1 MANENSRFKT
11 RKEREKEKTPE
22 NGYFVLPTFEE
33 LQEIE
38 QTAKEDAAKAVS
50 SEKSLAFFQKPS
62 NWNDGYQ
69 FGDVTKSVLGTLGD
83 IGVGTV
89 KGVMKMGEG
98 IGDAA
103 QYGAAAIADA
113 VGADDKAEA
122 IRRNAQQE
130 KVASAF
136 SGVDD
141 YLDRYSVLGRTSDA
155 AAESLGQI
163 GGILATGGLAGAA
176 GLGAVGATAL
186 TSGVMGVSSF
196 GSGTGEAYAAGA
208 EEGEAEAYGA
218 IAGAAD
224 ALSEMIFGGLGKGI
238 NALGISRGLSSA
250 DDMLAKALSSKI
262 KNTLAKNTVQ
272 LGVKAGAE
280 GLEEVLAGTMQA
292 AGKKMTYMSEKDFAD
307 IIADENLLEQFVVGA
322 LASGVAQAPGYV
334 SASRAGVDLVSD
346 GGAEGAGDAEDT
358 KASTNPHIEEIER
371 TGRDVGA
378 DEGTVALARDV
389 SSLTGRGVRF
399 FSEAEN
405 DGYIN
410 NGFWDPDSNT
420 ININVKS
427 KNPSAQILS
436 HELTHSIENTDSY
449 LQLRSV
455 IFDRMK
461 RDGMDLDAE
470 YRKKEMLYNDA
481 GYRLRDEGE
490 IAHEIIAEQIEKRY
504 LTDEASIRSLV
515 SENRTL
521 GQRIREWFDSLLAK
535 MGNAEAKERDYVRQV
550 RDLYAKAL
558 GEGKTGDGMSEAQYH
573 ISKHFGRE
581 IDIALNPKL
590 TGTNQVKARDYTP
603 KILVDHGVKN
613 KPMLMTRNHVRS
625 TILTEDEA
633 KVRGLKTGK
642 GINYHGLGKKLLMK
656 TIDNLDKPNEIY
668 KKNDDTY
675 LIVTR
680 TKDQSGNEIIVPVRI
695 DGTGVY
701 NDVYIEEN
709 HILSAYGKKNLD
721 AYLNRNGFE
730 LIYKKSDTTL
740 NKGVQ
745 YSNVGD
751 TADNSISQVDE
762 NVNREF
768 SVSEEQQTDDNDIRY
783 SISPS
788 FETEIDAWDQKTEGF
803 SFVVGN
809 TSEALQKAGISKK
822 QIRMDATKIKK
833 LLDKHSGMSIE
844 IIKQIPQLLEEP
856 VIVIDSKQDDNSKIV
871 MGELY
876 DDNGKLVTAVL
887 LLAPTSRG
895 GNVLDMIKISSAEG
909 RGHIGSLF
917 RKEDGTPVEVRYV
930 DEKRIRDWLNVNR
943 LQLPLR
949 NLGLD
954 SDNSISQVD
963 ENVNR
968 EFSVSKVVEET
979 KDLIAVH
986 NLNADKLMKSLALGG
1001 MPMPSIAIAKA
1012 EGGHENFGDISLVFD
1027 KSTIDPRA
1035 SAENKVYSGDA
1046 WTPTYP
1052 SVEYKVND
1060 AVERRVRDKYYDL
1073 AKRIGYDEARAMY
1086 RYAENLEDSLN
1097 RDGGEDAMIQRLYDD
1112 TGMMQI
1118 YLQDVGR
1125 GKVEPIMHEVTEKMT
1140 EGQAFFSEY
1149 LIEVLGE
1156 ELISGIKAPDGVIP
1170 SVHRRAYMEAHGAE
1184 IREAYKQ
1191 MRIELYGDS
1200 ETEANQKAKEVKTM
1214 DLLKLLNDAYRYIHN
1229 GGTTVKTVTDT
1240 NATNEAI
1247 RAAADDGYRE
1257 WIDSLFRGVQEKSG
1271 IRNQQDTFTK
1281 SGNRRSWEATH
1292 YEETL
1297 ENVVRAMKESGEK
1310 GVGSF
1315 GGGNIFGAST
1325 QDFTSIEDIKKSAG
1339 RLQNLTEDEFQE
1351 IKRGFRERFS
1361 ELAGSL
1367 PKNKDSFSAMDDAA
1381 NMLVEA
1387 VVKYKT
1393 KKGIDGYLRRESQ
1406 GWANYSPDVTEEL
1419 ISLVNDIRAMPT
1431 QYFEAKPQRAVS
1443 FDEVAAFVI
1452 PRNADIKVK
1461 QELLNR
1467 GYSIAEYDPDVPGDR
1482 AKVLNGMDKYK
1493 FSISKSDD
1501 PESKRVTVEADRI
1514 AEERAKNKEN
1524 LKHQKYVDWWSKN
1537 LALQDARDKTDR
1549 QLKRERLKGEQKLFD
1564 EKQREEKRIADEQ
1577 YKTWWQKALSDED
1590 RKRELEARR
1599 DDIRESKEMHEKF
1612 EQERRMRKEREK
1624 KTADEVRRDE
1634 IKNGEIRTI
1643 AQRLDA
1649 NLENAQSELD
1659 DLWAMRENTAEE
1671 YRSDLALM
1679 QEIYQSQKNKNT
1691 EKANTLERRIARIE
1705 ARAKDEDAAYQKRIA
1720 DVETRIEKIRE
1731 EIRNGD
1737 SAKERNAMRRD
1748 LHEGIIA
1755 NIKNNFSKRGL
1766 DLDKV
1771 LAKAKDLSTFATVDN
1786 TPQRVMEKSLG
1797 YQAGQALSDLTVNRV
1812 AENETAGIRWLNQYT
1827 SRDGV
1832 IAGLA
1837 KKYNIKPGSKE
1848 SAAAQMYAEGF
1859 YVNEYD
1865 EIVEYGDRELAADF
1879 PDAQVQKNIKGLARD
1894 PVIRQIYDQTL
1905 DAINASRARNA
1916 YPEIQKLDNYYLHF
1930 RAMDDTF
1937 SRLGVPFNPNDIRA
1951 KDLPTD
1957 LSGVTADLK
1966 PGQPYFAS
1974 AQHRKGKRTSFDL
1987 LGGLEKYLTSA
1998 KNQIYHI
2005 DDIQTLRA
2013 LRNYI
2018 ADMYGQGNGL
2028 QGLDDMDEDAVQERI
2043 KQVYD
2048 SHLSTLAKF
2057 LNEEANIIAGKTS
2070 LIDRGLEGVI
2080 GRRGITFLNDVNRQ
2094 VGANMVGWNVSSSLT
2109 NVLPVVQAFA
2119 KTNKLAFV
2127 KGFAQTVQNR
2137 LASITGQGDGFA
2149 ETSDVIVRRK
2159 GADRYHRT
2167 PWQKA
2172 SDTGYLLMGMV
2183 DDISTEI
2190 IARAKYNELTAKGM
2204 DAETANRETDKWV
2217 SRLMGDR
2224 SLGQMPQIFNS
2235 KMLGMVTKFQLE
2247 VRNQIDAQFYDTIKE
2262 AQADYAEIGDKAKRN
2277 AKIAA
2282 KVTATFAELAIAQH
2296 LFGAVFESIAGYN
2309 PAFDVIEVLAKV
2321 IGLDDDEESE
2331 DTVLDNIEQGVL
2343 ALIEDLPYS
2352 SVLMDGGRVPISA
2365 AMPIGDIIK
2374 GEDQYGN
2381 EVNRLRTAA
2390 EALPYYVLPG
2400 GYGQIKKTAQGLSMF
2415 TGNKPVTGSYTD
2427 SGNLRFPVEATP
2439 GNVAQ
2444 AAVFGQW
2451 ANEGARDYFNNKRT
2465 PANERQTKGYAES
2478 GLEWGEYT
2486 KYRNQI
2492 SKLEKD
2498 ADKLALIDALDVDAK
2513 AKEALYRYLVASA
2526 KKDDDGNIIGSSEDE
2541 RLAALYDVGLGF
2553 DDYADAKLKQSELNA
2568 DESLS
2573 ANQRAARFLAWV
2585 SQNGYTDEQAEV
2597 IGEQFSFASG
2607 FRAEPASYKKMVS
2620 AGVTTDNAVTITDAL
2635 SGAERDIDKINA
2647 IWGTGIIGAQLDA
2660 AIKAVVSETQY
2671 ERYRIIIDANVP
2683 LEAYTWVLDNAD
2695 IDGNGSISNEERELA
2710 LSRLALDPSDLS
2722 ALWLATG
2729 GSEKS
2734 NPYKGSAFGIK
2745 MPEINIPQ
2753 IDMPELDFNIPHFD
2767 FEFNFGG
2774 NKT

>member
-1 MANENSRFKT
+1 MAVLKGRFKT
-11 RKEREKEKTPE
+11 NTEREEEKKKQTS
-22 NGYFVLPTFEE
+22 GYFVLPTFEE
-33 LQEIE
+33 LQAIE
-38 QTAKEDAAKAVS
+38 QEAKEDAAKAVS
-50 SEKSLAFFQKPS
+50 SDGGLDFFQKPS
-62 NWNDGYQ
+62 NWDDGYQ
-69 FGDVTKSVLGTLGD
+69 FGDITKTALGTLGD
-83 IGVGTV
+83 VGVGAV

-103 QYGAAAIADA
+103 QYGVAALADLF
-113 VGADDKAEA
+113 GADDAAEA

-130 KVASAF
+130 KVANAF
-136 SGVDD
+136 SGVDKK
-141 YLDRYSVLGRTSDA
+141 LDKYSVLGHTSDA

-176 GLGAVGATAL
+176 GLGAAGTTAV
-186 TSGVMGVSSF
+186 TTGVMGASSF
-196 GSGTGEAYAAGA
+196 GSGTSEAYAAGA

-224 ALSEMIFGGLGKGI
+224 ALSEMIFGGLGKGVK
-238 NALGISRGLSSA
+238 ALGLSKGLSSA
-250 DDMLAKALSSKI
+250 DDMLAKAVSSKI

-292 AGKKMTYMSEKDFAD
+292 AGKKMTYMSERDFLD
-307 IIADENLLEQFVVGA
+307 ILEDENLLEQFVVGS
-322 LASGVAQAPGYV
+322 LASGIAQAPGYV
-334 SASRAGVDLVSD
+334 SANRAGADLVSD
-346 GGAEGAGDAEDT
+346 GGTEGVGGAEDT
-358 KASTNPHIEEIER
+358 RESTNPRIEEIER
-371 TGRDVGA
+371 TGRSAGA
-378 DEGTVALARDV
+378 DDGTIALARDV

-461 RDGMDLDAE
+461 RDGMDIDAE

-558 GEGKTGDGMSEAQYH
+558 GEGKTGDGTSEAQYH

-721 AYLNRNGFE
+721 AYLARNGFE

-751 TADNSISQVDE
+751 TADNSISQVGG

-768 SVSEEQQTDDNDIRY
+768 SVSEVAQDSEGRQLSDGQREYFRDSKVTDANGNLKVMYHGTAGEGFTVFDKRKAKSSGTFGNGFYFSDSKSHAGQYGKTYEVYLNITNPLSGGTKTITEDQMRDFVEAVAENEDYGIENYGYGATVDSVARSLSSKTDFEALMDINLTCIGNMAEALQLFGEVTGRKYDGIITPMETVVFDPEQIKNIDNLNPTSNPDIRY
-783 SISPS
+783 S
-788 FETEIDAWDQKTEGF
+788 
-803 SFVVGN
+803 V
-809 TSEALQKAGISKK
+809 
-822 QIRMDATKIKK
+822 
-833 LLDKHSGMSIE
+833 
-844 IIKQIPQLLEEP
+844 
-856 VIVIDSKQDDNSKIV
+856 
-871 MGELY
+871 
-876 DDNGKLVTAVL
+876 
-887 LLAPTSRG
+887 
-895 GNVLDMIKISSAEG
+895 
-909 RGHIGSLF
+909 
-917 RKEDGTPVEVRYV
+917 
-930 DEKRIRDWLNVNR
+930 
-943 LQLPLR
+943 
-949 NLGLD
+949 
-954 SDNSISQVD
+954 
-963 ENVNR
+963 
-968 EFSVSKVVEET
+968 
-979 KDLIAVH
+979 
-986 NLNADKLMKSLALGG
+986 
-1001 MPMPSIAIAKA
+1001 
-1012 EGGHENFGDISLVFD
+1012 
-1027 KSTIDPRA
+1027 
-1035 SAENKVYSGDA
+1035 
-1046 WTPTYP
+1046 
-1052 SVEYKVND
+1052 
-1060 AVERRVRDKYYDL
+1060 
-1073 AKRIGYDEARAMY
+1073 
-1086 RYAENLEDSLN
+1086 
-1097 RDGGEDAMIQRLYDD
+1097 
-1112 TGMMQI
+1112 
-1118 YLQDVGR
+1118 
-1125 GKVEPIMHEVTEKMT
+1125 
-1140 EGQAFFSEY
+1140 
-1149 LIEVLGE
+1149 
-1156 ELISGIKAPDGVIP
+1156 
-1170 SVHRRAYMEAHGAE
+1170 
-1184 IREAYKQ
+1184 
-1191 MRIELYGDS
+1191 
-1200 ETEANQKAKEVKTM
+1200 
-1214 DLLKLLNDAYRYIHN
+1214 
-1229 GGTTVKTVTDT
+1229 
-1240 NATNEAI
+1240 
-1247 RAAADDGYRE
+1247 
-1257 WIDSLFRGVQEKSG
+1257 
-1271 IRNQQDTFTK
+1271 
-1281 SGNRRSWEATH
+1281 
-1292 YEETL
+1292 
-1297 ENVVRAMKESGEK
+1297 
-1310 GVGSF
+1310 
-1315 GGGNIFGAST
+1315 
-1325 QDFTSIEDIKKSAG
+1325 
-1339 RLQNLTEDEFQE
+1339 
-1351 IKRGFRERFS
+1351 
-1361 ELAGSL
+1361 
-1367 PKNKDSFSAMDDAA
+1367 
-1381 NMLVEA
+1381 
-1387 VVKYKT
+1387 
-1393 KKGIDGYLRRESQ
+1393 
-1406 GWANYSPDVTEEL
+1406 
-1419 ISLVNDIRAMPT
+1419 
-1431 QYFEAKPQRAVS
+1431 
-1443 FDEVAAFVI
+1443 
-1452 PRNADIKVK
+1452 
-1461 QELLNR
+1461 
-1467 GYSIAEYDPDVPGDR
+1467 
-1482 AKVLNGMDKYK
+1482 
-1493 FSISKSDD
+1493 SKSDD
-1501 PESKRVTVEADRI
+1501 PDNKRVMPKRSAAGTKA
-1514 AEERAKNKEN
+1514 RAR
-1524 LKHQKYVDWWSKN
+1524 
-1537 LALQDARDKTDR
+1537 QDQQTRMR
-1549 QLKRERLKGEQKLFD
+1549 FEQKVMNRGFD
-1564 EKQREEKRIADEQ
+1564 N
-1577 YKTWWQKALSDED
+1577 LSP
-1590 RKRELEARR
+1590 A
-1599 DDIRESKEMHEKF
+1599 
-1612 EQERRMRKEREK
+1612 EQEHY
-1624 KTADEVRRDE
+1624 RDE
-1634 IKNGEIRTI
+1634 IVGQYRRKYDDYKKKRDALTASGYQFAGVDDYVEKVVGSVEDAAI
-1643 AQRLDA
+1643 DA
-1649 NLENAQSELD
+1649 NTFLVHYQEGVFGDPTREDVQDFALDYLQMIGAHRPDTSETYVETQD
-1659 DLWAMRENTAEE
+1659 SAMPG
-1671 YRSDLALM
+1671 
-1679 QEIYQSQKNKNT
+1679 
-1691 EKANTLERRIARIE
+1691 
-1705 ARAKDEDAAYQKRIA
+1705 DEDAPPERTRGVQMEYGEPEAV
-1720 DVETRIEKIRE
+1720 DVDGEGEPKLTRKVLHKTIMDGI
-1731 EIRNGD
+1731 
-1737 SAKERNAMRRD
+1737 KEQ
-1748 LHEGIIA
+1748 
-1755 NIKNNFSKRGL
+1755 FSKRGL
-1766 DLDKV
+1766 DLDRV
-1771 LAKAKDLSTFATVDN
+1771 LAKAKDLSTFSTVDN

-1827 SRDGV
+1827 SKDGV

-1957 LSGVTADLK
+1957 LNGVTADLK

-1974 AQHRKGKRTSFDL
+1974 AMHRKGKRTSFDL

-2048 SHLSTLAKF
+2048 SHLSTFAKF

-2127 KGFAQTVQNR
+2127 KGFSQTVQNR

-2172 SDTGYLLMGMV
+2172 SDAGYLLMGMV

-2204 DAETANRETDKWV
+2204 DAEAANRETDKWV

-2235 KMLGMVTKFQLE
+2235 KMLGMITKFQLE

-2296 LFGAVFESIAGYN
+2296 LFGAIFESIAGYN
-2309 PAFDVIEVLAKV
+2309 PAFDIIEVLAKV

-2381 EVNRLRTAA
+2381 EVSRLQTAA

-2415 TGNKPVTGSYTD
+2415 TGDKPVTGSYTD

-2451 ANEGARDYFNNKRT
+2451 SNENARDYFD
-2465 PANERQTKGYAES
+2465 NERKPISERQAQGYAES
-2478 GLEWGEYT
+2478 DLEWKEYQ
-2486 KYRNQI
+2486 KYKAQI
-2492 SKLEKD
+2492 TKLEKG
-2498 ADKLALIDALDVDAK
+2498 ADKVSAIKELDISLK
-2513 AKEALYRYLVASA
+2513 AKEALYRSLVATTV
-2526 KKDDDGNIIGSSEDE
+2526 KDEEGNIIGTSEDGKIE
-2541 RLAALYDVGLGF
+2541 ALYNAGLDFNDFLDV
-2553 DDYADAKLKQSELNA
+2553 KMKQASLNA

-2573 ANQRAARFLAWV
+2573 GNGRATRFLAWV
-2585 SQNGYTDEQAEV
+2585 SQNGYTDAQADV
-2597 IGEQFSFASG
+2597 IGEQFPFSSG
-2607 FRAEPASYKKMVS
+2607 FRVSPTTYQKMVDG
-2620 AGVTTDNAVTITDAL
+2620 GVEPDNAVAFSDAL
-2635 SGAERDIDKINA
+2635 SGTERAIDKINA
-2647 IWGTGIIGAQLDA
+2647 MWGTGIGGKQLDA
-2660 AIKAVVSETQY
+2660 AIKAVVSEKQY
-2671 ERYRIIIDANVP
+2671 ENYHIIIDANVP
-2683 LEAYTWVLDNAD
+2683 LDAYTWVLDNAD
-2695 IDGNGSISNEERELA
+2695 IDGNGSISNEEREVT

-2753 IDMPELDFNIPHFD
+2753 IDMPELDFDIPHFD

>member
-1 MANENSRFKT
+1 MAIKT
-11 RKEREKEKTPE
+11 LNNRRLLNKDEEDERKQSG
-22 NGYFVLPTFEE
+22 NYFVLPTFEE
-33 LQEIE
+33 LQAIE
-38 QTAKEDAAKAVS
+38 KQAKEDAAKAVS
-50 SEKSLAFFQKPS
+50 SEGTDMRTALKTFVEREGRLPDVAPGQGLSRTEAPLSSVKQTENNKVLYGLANLGAGFVSGVSSAANGIESMVKDVFTGGKQGEQINAIERYLTDHENERDTLMRSASYDEDRAVSKIAKSAGVSENAVRDYKKNGYSGYIKQSNDAWAEDASLGAVEKFLLGEGTYQIGQQLPGMMLGAAGGFSSGGTIVDSVKKAATTAKGTGTANMVKAIGTGAFKGIVDAAKGSLTTNLMALNAAGSKYFTNQQQYGNQKKVIDNIVDSAATGFIEQFTEHIGGFTDIGSVDKFLDSRTGSTAATLAKTILKAGLGMAEEGAEEIINVPLGGIVDKITFEPDKK
-62 NWNDGYQ
+62 W
-69 FGDVTKSVLGTLGD
+69 FGEGGVFDFKEMAKAGASGALIGGLMGGLGTVASVADVVTPANKNITGNVLAINANAQNFNPAEIRAAVEVLNRTAEEYG
-83 IGVGTV
+83 IP
-89 KGVMKMGEG
+89 EG
-98 IGDAA
+98 
-103 QYGAAAIADA
+103 IADA
-113 VGADDKAEA
+113 RTVT
-122 IRRNAQQE
+122 
-130 KVASAF
+130 
-136 SGVDD
+136 VDD
-141 YLDRYSVLGRTSDA
+141 
-155 AAESLGQI
+155 
-163 GGILATGGLAGAA
+163 
-176 GLGAVGATAL
+176 
-186 TSGVMGVSSF
+186 
-196 GSGTGEAYAAGA
+196 
-208 EEGEAEAYGA
+208 
-218 IAGAAD
+218 
-224 ALSEMIFGGLGKGI
+224 
-238 NALGISRGLSSA
+238 
-250 DDMLAKALSSKI
+250 
-262 KNTLAKNTVQ
+262 VQ
-272 LGVKAGAE
+272 R
-280 GLEEVLAGTMQA
+280 
-292 AGKKMTYMSEKDFAD
+292 
-307 IIADENLLEQFVVGA
+307 
-322 LASGVAQAPGYV
+322 V
-334 SASRAGVDLVSD
+334 SAKILDAVRMR
-346 GGAEGAGDAEDT
+346 AEDLKT
-358 KASTNPHIEEIER
+358 NTQATQRKQSLSMNTNPRIAEIER
-371 TGRDVGA
+371 TGRAVGA
-378 DEGTVALARDV
+378 DEGVMALARDV

-410 NGFWDPDSNT
+410 NGFYDPDSNT

-470 YRKKEMLYNDA
+470 YRKKELMYNDA

-550 RDLYAKAL
+550 RDLYARAL
-558 GEGKTGDGMSEAQYH
+558 GESVQGAQQNAEVKHSLTWINDAGIEVYETSPETKALTWNERKARYLDIMKNEYQGRTARFTRNGHVYYAKYDPNSLRKPIYGDNRSSPNG
-573 ISKHFGRE
+573 
-581 IDIALNPKL
+581 
-590 TGTNQVKARDYTP
+590 VKAVIKSGADGDLFNLVENSQYTGSKKNTKNHTSADYFDYFVKTVQIDG
-603 KILVDHGVKN
+603 KVFDLMADVEKNYGVDGGYVYTLALVDNKKIKASPAHGT
-613 KPMLMTRNHVRS
+613 PT
-625 TILTEDEA
+625 
-633 KVRGLKTGK
+633 
-642 GINYHGLGKKLLMK
+642 
-656 TIDNLDKPNEIY
+656 
-668 KKNDDTY
+668 
-675 LIVTR
+675 
-680 TKDQSGNEIIVPVRI
+680 VPVNNA
-695 DGTGVY
+695 G
-701 NDVYIEEN
+701 
-709 HILSAYGKKNLD
+709 SASG
-721 AYLNRNGFE
+721 
-730 LIYKKSDTTL
+730 
-740 NKGVQ
+740 
-745 YSNVGD
+745 
-751 TADNSISQVDE
+751 NSISQDSE
-762 NVNREF
+762 NVNR
-768 SVSEEQQTDDNDIRY
+768 
-783 SISPS
+783 
-788 FETEIDAWDQKTEGF
+788 K
-803 SFVVGN
+803 
-809 TSEALQKAGISKK
+809 
-822 QIRMDATKIKK
+822 
-833 LLDKHSGMSIE
+833 
-844 IIKQIPQLLEEP
+844 
-856 VIVIDSKQDDNSKIV
+856 
-871 MGELY
+871 
-876 DDNGKLVTAVL
+876 
-887 LLAPTSRG
+887 
-895 GNVLDMIKISSAEG
+895 
-909 RGHIGSLF
+909 
-917 RKEDGTPVEVRYV
+917 
-930 DEKRIRDWLNVNR
+930 
-943 LQLPLR
+943 
-949 NLGLD
+949 
-954 SDNSISQVD
+954 
-963 ENVNR
+963 
-968 EFSVSKVVEET
+968 FSVSKVVEET

-986 NLNADKLMKSLALGG
+986 NLNADKLVKSLALGG

-1027 KSTIDPRA
+1027 KSTIDPQA
-1035 SAENKVYSGDA
+1035 SAANKVYSGDA

-1052 SVEYKVND
+1052 TVEYKVND

-1086 RYAENLEDSLN
+1086 RYAENLDDSLN
-1097 RDGGEDAMIQRLYDD
+1097 RDGGEDAMLQRLYDD

-1125 GKVEPIMHEVTEKMT
+1125 GKVEPIMREVTEKMT
-1140 EGQAFFSEY
+1140 EGQVFFSEY

-1156 ELISGIKAPDGVIP
+1156 DLISGIKAPDGVIP

-1200 ETEANQKAKEVKTM
+1200 ETEADQKAKEVKTM

-1240 NATNEAI
+1240 NATDDAI
-1247 RAAADDGYRE
+1247 RAAAADGYRE
-1257 WIDSLFRGVQEKSG
+1257 WIDGLFRGVQEKSG

-1281 SGNRRSWEATH
+1281 SGNRRSFEATH
-1292 YEETL
+1292 YETTL

-1325 QDFTSIEDIKKSAG
+1325 QDFSSIEDIKKSAG

-1367 PKNKDSFSAMDDAA
+1367 PKNKDSLHAMDAAA

-1501 PESKRVTVEADRI
+1501 PDNKRVMPKRSAAGTKA
-1514 AEERAKNKEN
+1514 RARQE
-1524 LKHQKYVDWWSKN
+1524 Q
-1537 LALQDARDKTDR
+1537 QARMR
-1549 QLKRERLKGEQKLFD
+1549 FEQKVMNRGFD
-1564 EKQREEKRIADEQ
+1564 N
-1577 YKTWWQKALSDED
+1577 LSP
-1590 RKRELEARR
+1590 A
-1599 DDIRESKEMHEKF
+1599 
-1612 EQERRMRKEREK
+1612 EQEHY
-1624 KTADEVRRDE
+1624 RDE
-1634 IKNGEIRTI
+1634 IVGQYRRKYDDYKKKR
-1643 AQRLDA
+1643 DA
-1649 NLENAQSELD
+1649 LISSGYQFAGVD
-1659 DLWAMRENTAEE
+1659 DYAEKVVG
-1671 YRSDLALM
+1671 SV
-1679 QEIYQSQKNKNT
+1679 
-1691 EKANTLERRIARIE
+1691 
-1705 ARAKDEDAAYQKRIA
+1705 EDAAIDANTFLIHYQEGVFGDTTREDVQDFALDYLQMIGA
-1720 DVETRIEKIRE
+1720 HRPDTSETYVETQDSVMP
-1731 EIRNGD
+1731 GD
-1737 SAKERNAMRRD
+1737 EDVPPERVRGVQMEYDEPEAVDVDGEGEPKLTRKVLHKTIMDGIKEQF
-1748 LHEGIIA
+1748 L
-1755 NIKNNFSKRGL
+1755 KRGL
-1766 DLDKV
+1766 DLDRV
-1771 LAKAKDLSTFATVDN
+1771 LAKAKDLSTFSTVDN

-1797 YQAGQALSDLTVNRV
+1797 YQAGQVLSDLTVNRV

-1827 SRDGV
+1827 SKDGV

-1879 PDAQVQKNIKGLARD
+1879 QDAQVQKNIKGLARD

-1974 AQHRKGKRTSFDL
+1974 AMHRKGKRTSFDL

-2048 SHLSTLAKF
+2048 SHLSTFAKF

-2094 VGANMVGWNVSSSLT
+2094 VGANMVGWNISSSLT

-2137 LASITGQGDGFA
+2137 LASITGKGDGFA

-2172 SDTGYLLMGMV
+2172 SDAGYLLMGMV

-2204 DAETANRETDKWV
+2204 DAEAANRETDKWV

-2235 KMLGMVTKFQLE
+2235 KMLGMITKFQLE

-2309 PAFDVIEVLAKV
+2309 PAFDIIEVLAKA

-2381 EVNRLRTAA
+2381 EVNRLQTAA

-2415 TGNKPVTGSYTD
+2415 MGDKPVTGSYTD
-2427 SGNLRFPVEATP
+2427 SGNLRFPVDATP

-2451 ANEGARDYFNNKRT
+2451 ANEGARDYFD
-2465 PANERQTKGYAES
+2465 NERKPISERQAQGYAES
-2478 GLEWGEYT
+2478 DLEWKEYQKYKAQIT
-2486 KYRNQI
+2486 KF
-2492 SKLEKD
+2492 EKG
-2498 ADKLALIDALDVDAK
+2498 ADKVSAIKELDISPK
-2513 AKEALYRYLVASA
+2513 AKEALYRSLVATTV
-2526 KKDDDGNIIGSSEDE
+2526 KDEDGNIIGTSEDGKIE
-2541 RLAALYDVGLGF
+2541 ALYNVGLDF
-2553 DDYADAKLKQSELNA
+2553 NDFLDVKMKQASLNA

-2573 ANQRAARFLAWV
+2573 GNGRATRFLAWV
-2585 SQNGYTDEQAEV
+2585 SKNGYTDAQADV
-2597 IGEQFSFASG
+2597 IGEQFPFSSG
-2607 FRAEPASYKKMVS
+2607 FRVSPTTYQKMVDG
-2620 AGVTTDNAVTITDAL
+2620 GVEPDNAVTFSDAL
-2635 SGAERDIDKINA
+2635 SGTERAIDKINA
-2647 IWGTGIIGAQLDA
+2647 MWGTGIGGKQLDA
-2660 AIKAVVSETQY
+2660 AIKAVVSEKQY
-2671 ERYRIIIDANVP
+2671 DRYRIIIDANVP

-2695 IDGNGSISNEERELA
+2695 ADGNDSVSNAERELA
-2710 LSRLALDPSDLS
+2710 LSRLALSRAELS

-2734 NPYKGSAFGIK
+2734 NPYKGSAFGIQ
-2745 MPEINIPQ
+2745 MPEINAPK

>member
-11 RKEREKEKTPE
+11 RKELEKEKTPE

-83 IGVGTV
+83 IGVGAV

-176 GLGAVGATAL
+176 GLGAAGTTAV
-186 TSGVMGVSSF
+186 TTGVMGASSF

-208 EEGEAEAYGA
+208 DEGEAEAYGA

-262 KNTLAKNTVQ
+262 KNTLARNTVQ

-322 LASGVAQAPGYV
+322 LASGIAQAPGYV

-346 GGAEGAGDAEDT
+346 GGAEGAGGAEDT
-358 KASTNPHIEEIER
+358 RESTNPHIEEIER
-371 TGRDVGA
+371 TGRAVGA
-378 DEGTVALARDV
+378 DEGTIALARDV
-389 SSLTGRGVRF
+389 SSMSGRGVRF
-399 FSEAEN
+399 FSEDAKAGHIN
-405 DGYIN
+405 DG
-410 NGFWDPDSNT
+410 FFDPDSNT

-558 GEGKTGDGMSEAQYH
+558 GESVSRSGNNVIKHDISVTNDGKMYVTASRNVITGKNTNEQRAQ
-573 ISKHFGRE
+573 ITQFFRE
-581 IDIALNPKL
+581 LLQNKPSLEIKTVEGDVL
-590 TGTNQVKARDYTP
+590 TLTMGQTANKARDNYYT
-603 KILVDHGVKN
+603 V
-613 KPMLMTRNHVRS
+613 
-625 TILTEDEA
+625 
-633 KVRGLKTGK
+633 
-642 GINYHGLGKKLLMK
+642 
-656 TIDNLDKPNEIY
+656 
-668 KKNDDTY
+668 
-675 LIVTR
+675 
-680 TKDQSGNEIIVPVRI
+680 SGNRTPMSNDEFKVKLRAESHMDEIAEISKPDRQPMKADNKNHPFAK
-695 DGTGVY
+695 DGFTYRKAYFEDLDGKYYEITFSVGHNGNTATVY
-701 NDVYIEEN
+701 NVGKIKESVPPSAN
-709 HILSAYGKKNLD
+709 LIAVVGSQPRGKTLSGH
-721 AYLNRNGFE
+721 
-730 LIYKKSDTTL
+730 
-740 NKGVQ
+740 
-745 YSNVGD
+745 
-751 TADNSISQVDE
+751 SISQDGE

-768 SVSEEQQTDDNDIRY
+768 SVSEVTQDSEGRQLSDGQREYFRDSKVTDANGNLKVMYHGTAGEGFTVFDKRKAKSSGTFGNGFYFSDSKSHAGQYGKTYEVYLNITNPLSGGTKTITEDQMRDFVEAVAENEDYGIENYGYGSTVDSVARSLSSKTDFEALMDINLTCIGNMAEALQLFGEVTGRKYDGIITPMETVVFDPEQIKNVDNLNPTSNPDIRY
-783 SISPS
+783 S
-788 FETEIDAWDQKTEGF
+788 
-803 SFVVGN
+803 V
-809 TSEALQKAGISKK
+809 
-822 QIRMDATKIKK
+822 
-833 LLDKHSGMSIE
+833 
-844 IIKQIPQLLEEP
+844 
-856 VIVIDSKQDDNSKIV
+856 
-871 MGELY
+871 
-876 DDNGKLVTAVL
+876 
-887 LLAPTSRG
+887 
-895 GNVLDMIKISSAEG
+895 
-909 RGHIGSLF
+909 
-917 RKEDGTPVEVRYV
+917 
-930 DEKRIRDWLNVNR
+930 
-943 LQLPLR
+943 
-949 NLGLD
+949 
-954 SDNSISQVD
+954 
-963 ENVNR
+963 
-968 EFSVSKVVEET
+968 
-979 KDLIAVH
+979 
-986 NLNADKLMKSLALGG
+986 
-1001 MPMPSIAIAKA
+1001 
-1012 EGGHENFGDISLVFD
+1012 
-1027 KSTIDPRA
+1027 
-1035 SAENKVYSGDA
+1035 
-1046 WTPTYP
+1046 
-1052 SVEYKVND
+1052 
-1060 AVERRVRDKYYDL
+1060 
-1073 AKRIGYDEARAMY
+1073 
-1086 RYAENLEDSLN
+1086 
-1097 RDGGEDAMIQRLYDD
+1097 
-1112 TGMMQI
+1112 
-1118 YLQDVGR
+1118 
-1125 GKVEPIMHEVTEKMT
+1125 
-1140 EGQAFFSEY
+1140 
-1149 LIEVLGE
+1149 
-1156 ELISGIKAPDGVIP
+1156 
-1170 SVHRRAYMEAHGAE
+1170 
-1184 IREAYKQ
+1184 
-1191 MRIELYGDS
+1191 
-1200 ETEANQKAKEVKTM
+1200 
-1214 DLLKLLNDAYRYIHN
+1214 
-1229 GGTTVKTVTDT
+1229 
-1240 NATNEAI
+1240 
-1247 RAAADDGYRE
+1247 
-1257 WIDSLFRGVQEKSG
+1257 
-1271 IRNQQDTFTK
+1271 
-1281 SGNRRSWEATH
+1281 
-1292 YEETL
+1292 
-1297 ENVVRAMKESGEK
+1297 
-1310 GVGSF
+1310 
-1315 GGGNIFGAST
+1315 
-1325 QDFTSIEDIKKSAG
+1325 
-1339 RLQNLTEDEFQE
+1339 
-1351 IKRGFRERFS
+1351 
-1361 ELAGSL
+1361 
-1367 PKNKDSFSAMDDAA
+1367 
-1381 NMLVEA
+1381 
-1387 VVKYKT
+1387 
-1393 KKGIDGYLRRESQ
+1393 
-1406 GWANYSPDVTEEL
+1406 
-1419 ISLVNDIRAMPT
+1419 
-1431 QYFEAKPQRAVS
+1431 
-1443 FDEVAAFVI
+1443 
-1452 PRNADIKVK
+1452 
-1461 QELLNR
+1461 
-1467 GYSIAEYDPDVPGDR
+1467 
-1482 AKVLNGMDKYK
+1482 
-1493 FSISKSDD
+1493 SKSDD
-1501 PESKRVTVEADRI
+1501 PYSKRVMPKRSAAGTK
-1514 AEERAKNKEN
+1514 ERARQDQKANMQLEQKVMRRGLEN
-1524 LKHQKYVDWWSKN
+1524 LS
-1537 LALQDARDKTDR
+1537 
-1549 QLKRERLKGEQKLFD
+1549 EPEQRHY
-1564 EKQREEKRIADEQ
+1564 REEMGKYYRKKYDE
-1577 YKTWWQKALSDED
+1577 YKN
-1590 RKRELEARR
+1590 RR
-1599 DDIRESKEMHEKF
+1599 DDLVSSGYEF
-1612 EQERRMRKEREK
+1612 
-1624 KTADEVRRDE
+1624 ADTEDYAKRVVGGVE
-1634 IKNGEIRTI
+1634 E
-1643 AQRLDA
+1643 AAMEA
-1649 NLENAQSELD
+1649 NEFLVHFSAGVFGDPAS
-1659 DLWAMRENTAEE
+1659 
-1671 YRSDLALM
+1671 
-1679 QEIYQSQKNKNT
+1679 
-1691 EKANTLERRIARIE
+1691 
-1705 ARAKDEDAAYQKRIA
+1705 A
-1720 DVETRIEKIRE
+1720 DVQAYAMDYLEMLGAYRPDSGESGAGEQGSDALAGASSAVETEVEDIDIESGEPKLTRKVLHKNIMDG
-1731 EIRNGD
+1731 IK
-1737 SAKERNAMRRD
+1737 KE
-1748 LHEGIIA
+1748 
-1755 NIKNNFSKRGL
+1755 FSRRGL

-1771 LAKAKDLSTFATVDN
+1771 LAKAKDLSTFSTVDN

-1937 SRLGVPFNPNDIRA
+1937 SRLGIPFNPNDIRA

-1957 LSGVTADLK
+1957 LNGVTADLK

-1974 AQHRKGKRTSFDL
+1974 AMHRKGKRTSFDL

-2028 QGLDDMDEDAVQERI
+2028 QGIDDMDEDAVQERI

-2048 SHLSTLAKF
+2048 SHLSTFAKF

-2172 SDTGYLLMGMV
+2172 SDAGYLLMGMV

-2309 PAFDVIEVLAKV
+2309 PAFDIIEVLAKV

-2415 TGNKPVTGSYTD
+2415 MGDKPVTGSYTD
-2427 SGNLRFPVEATP
+2427 SGNLRFPVDATP

-2451 ANEGARDYFNNKRT
+2451 ASEGARDYFNNKRT

-2620 AGVTTDNAVTITDAL
+2620 AGVTTDNAVTVTDAL

-2695 IDGNGSISNEERELA
+2695 IDGNGSISNEEREVT